1 MSFKIISTGWETGD
15 WFRQTLESILVQDY
29 EDYQVNVI
37 DDASNSLLQGE
48 IAAWCDKRY
57 EDCDFRWMYN
67 MNTERKMAVRNQY
80 EGIRDMDPQDG
91 DIIVFLDLDGDRLA
105 HPGVL
110 SKIKSYYDQGALLT
124 YGGYVPVPDEGTTT
138 PARPYPPEVIQNN
151 SYREFTLRVGT
162 WFNHLRTVKWDV
174 LKHVPE
180 EYFHWHDGTWLQRG
194 TDYAVMLPC
203 LELVAGR
210 YKCVD
215 ETILYYNHNQ
225 PFPDYKMEPEK
236 PGESH
241 FEAIINLPPLQRLP

>member
-1 MSFKIISTGWETGD
+1 MFKIISTGWQTGA
-15 WFRQTLESILVQDY
+15 WFKQTLASVQAQDY
-29 EDYQVNVI
+29 ADYAIKVI
-37 DDASNSLLQGE
+37 DDHSDKIQQGE
-48 IAAWCDKRY
+48 IQDWFLKNVVNDN
-57 EDCDFRWMYN
+57 RWQLTLN
-67 MNTERKMAVRNQY
+67 SERKMAVENQFRGVR
-80 EGIRDMDPQDG
+80 EMSPEDD

-110 SKIKSYYDQGALLT
+110 SKIKGYYDDGALLT
-124 YGGYVPVPDEGTTT
+124 YGGYVPVPDPGTTT
-138 PARPYPPEVIQNN
+138 PARPYPPEVIENN

-162 WFNHLRTVKWDV
+162 WFNHLRTVKWDI
-174 LKHVPE
+174 LKQVPE
-180 EYFHWHDGTWLQRG
+180 DYFHWHDGTWLQRG

-241 FEAIINLPPLQRLP
+241 FEAIINQPPLQRLP